1 MCSATWLAKVVKKLP
16 KAQVLGLKFPLRIWQ
31 TLAKHSVLPLSA
43 SYAGQDA
50 ARVAGILP
58 RV

>member
-16 KAQVLGLKFPLRIWQ
+16 KAQGLGLKIPLRTWQ
-31 TLAKHSVLPLSA
+31 IRAKYSVLPPSA